1 MTETGWGEFTVTIR
15 VQFVPESGEK
25 PMTLAH
31 PIKLHHWGPPIEAP
45 PPVTTSD
52 TAVGEGAGDG
62 TGVGTG
68 SAVPT
73 PAGTPA
79 AVPTTSGNVKEEGQ
93 GEDVK
98 MEAKIE
104 DSANT
109 STPAPAP
116 VDPATSNNPTSV
128 PALATESENP
138 ASPLE
143 PSVIVVQ
150 PQPISIAQK
159 YPVHSWQYDEVVFTD
174 PTVTFMELMNAHP
187 PTALPPK
194 NRRARDQREEH
205 EVRDGNKKGKKAR
218 QSVGPGSAVKGLM
231 SGIMASGEKEKGL
244 AAIPPVGIPGEPGS
258 ADVPLEF
265 SQEMEKGEWNRLN
278 EARVRIVEEMD
289 SWRERLIAQEK
300 ELARLKEEMKV

>member
-1 MTETGWGEFTVTIR
+1 
-15 VQFVPESGEK
+15 
-25 PMTLAH
+25 
-31 PIKLHHWGPPIEAP
+31 
-45 PPVTTSD
+45 
-52 TAVGEGAGDG
+52 
-62 TGVGTG
+62 
-68 SAVPT
+68 
-73 PAGTPA
+73 
-79 AVPTTSGNVKEEGQ
+79 VKEEGQ

-98 MEAKIE
+98 MEGKVE
-104 DSANT
+104 DSTNT

-116 VDPATSNNPTSV
+116 VDPATSNTPDPNSAA
-128 PALATESENP
+128 PADSGTP

-143 PSVIVVQ
+143 ASVIVAQ

-159 YPVHSWQYDEVVFTD
+159 YPVHSWQYDELVFTD
-174 PTVTFMELMNAHP
+174 PTTTFLELMNAHP

-194 NRRARDQREEH
+194 NRRARDQREGHDSRE
-205 EVRDGNKKGKKAR
+205 GGKKGKKAR
-218 QSVGPGSAVKGLM
+218 QSAGPGSAIKGLM
-231 SGIMASGEKEKGL
+231 SGNMASGEKEKGL